1 MEAPGRDTL
10 VVFGIVHGEIPMA
23 QVVARDEQFKPPISS
38 DLITMPAVQ
47 VKLLYSE
54 GPAGVLR
61 NLPAQWNLFLKH
73 FKDKFDPRYKL
84 RQDLLFKQMVNDV
97 RDWEIAAE
105 EMANDQRQA
114 FVTKMN
120 TELQEWLNR
129 WMKIVEKDCTL
140 SCDEAYKQTMTE
152 IKGKVSS
159 DHFSA
164 TAKATAITSIKI
176 AAAVAHP
183 AHGFIEIGK
192 EVLNGGKSLKQTT
205 DKFLQEWGALGTLV
219 DTINVDIAAVKNA
232 INAHERSLAPGAAKT
247 AQLTGLWNAVQ
258 APANKLAQD
267 VVRLDQMIALSRQHV
282 QEQSAVI
289 TALEADLKKA
299 GPGADLDKARALVT
313 AEKEARTR
321 MAAEL
326 VRASAVKADAQE
338 VYNTMKNSQVPE
350 FAKLTA
356 SVNQVKK
363 GKEMADSI
371 GHESSELFKTLME
384 WVQHLK

>member
-1 MEAPGRDTL
+1 
-10 VVFGIVHGEIPMA
+10 MA

-73 FKDKFDPRYKL
+73 FKEKFDPRYKM
-84 RQDLLFKQMVNDV
+84 RQELLFKQMVNDV

-105 EMANDQRQA
+105 EMPNDKRQA
-114 FVTKMN
+114 FVSKMN

-140 SCDEAYKQTMTE
+140 SCDEAYQQTIKE

-164 TAKATAITSIKI
+164 SAKATAITSIKI

-183 AHGFIEIGK
+183 AAGLIEIGK
-192 EVLNGGKSLKQTT
+192 EILSGGKSLKQTT
-205 DKFLQEWGALGTLV
+205 DKFLQEWGTLGTLV
-219 DTINVDIAAVKNA
+219 DAINVDIAAVKNA
-232 INAHERSLAPGAAKT
+232 INAHERSLAPGADKA
-247 AQLTGLWNAVQ
+247 AQLSGLWNAVQ
-258 APANKLAQD
+258 APANKLASD

-282 QEQSAVI
+282 QEQSTMI
-289 TALEADLKKA
+289 TALEAGLKKA
-299 GPGADLDKARALVT
+299 GAGGDLDKARAHLA
-313 AEKEARTR
+313 AEKEARMR

-326 VRASAVKADAQE
+326 ARASEVKNDAKE
-338 VYNTMKNSQVPE
+338 VYEKMKSSQIPE
-350 FAKLTA
+350 FAKLTK
-356 SVNQVKK
+356 SLGQVKK
-363 GKEMADSI
+363 GKELADSI
-371 GHESSELFKTLME
+371 GKEAGELVNSIMD